1 MTSTTEPGTAESTS
15 TTAST
20 STTSGA
26 RDHARAQAGAITDA
40 MPVVPATDWPHP
52 PADVPADRLTWAES
66 VPGGRYTAVTLAR
79 GTRIRLTDRDG
90 TACASLMMWRADAP
104 WERLNTADT
113 VKVPWQAYLGTGHP
127 LLSDQG
133 RVLATIVADTSGHH
147 DALCGASTL
156 AGNVARYGAGAPESG
171 SPAGRELLLLAALKH
186 GLGER
191 DLPHTVSF
199 FHGVRVDDDGALVST
214 GNAGAGATVDLVLHL
229 PVVVAVAVADHPLDP
244 SERYHA
250 GTVEFLA
257 WSAPQDLDA
266 LREGALPGVG
276 EDLEYRRAV
285 ANSEAAHRASTPIA

>member
-1 MTSTTEPGTAESTS
+1 MTSTTETS
-15 TTAST
+15 TTDST

-26 RDHARAQAGAITDA
+26 RQHARAQAGAITDA

-52 PADVPADRLTWAES
+52 PADVAADRLTWAES
-66 VPGGRYTAVTLAR
+66 VPGGRYTAITLAR

-133 RVLATIVADTSGHH
+133 RVLATIVADGSGHH

-156 AGNVARYGAGAPESG
+156 AGNIARYGAGTPESE

-186 GLGER
+186 GLAER

-199 FHGVRVDDDGALVST
+199 FHGVRVADDGALVST
-214 GNAGAGATVDLVLHL
+214 GGAGAGAAVDLVLHL
-229 PVVVAVAVADHPLDP
+229 PVIVAVAVADHPLDP
-244 SERYHA
+244 STRYHA
-250 GTVEFLA
+250 GSVELLA

-266 LREGALPGVG
+266 LVAGSFPGV
-276 EDLEYRRAV
+276 EDDLEYRRAV
-285 ANSEAAHRASTPIA
+285 ANSEAAHRASTQID

>member
-1 MTSTTEPGTAESTS
+1 MTSTTAPGPAG
-15 TTAST
+15 T

-26 RDHARAQAGAITDA
+26 RRHARAQAGTITDA
-40 MPVVPATDWPHP
+40 MPVVPATDWPDP

-66 VPGGRYTAVTLAR
+66 IPGGRYTAVTLAR
-79 GTRIRLTDRDG
+79 GTRIRLTDREG

-156 AGNVARYGAGAPESG
+156 AGNVARYGAGAPESE
-171 SPAGRELLLLAALKH
+171 SPAGRDLLLLAALKN
-186 GLGER
+186 GLAER

-199 FHGVRVDDDGALVST
+199 FHGIRVDADGSLVST
-214 GNAGAGATVDLVLHL
+214 GNAGAGATIDLVVHL
-229 PVVVAVAVADHPLDP
+229 PVVLAVAVADHPLDP
-244 SERYHA
+244 SEQYHS
-250 GTVEFLA
+250 GTVELLA
-257 WSAPQDLDA
+257 WSAPEDLDA
-266 LREGALPGVG
+266 LVEDSLPGVAQ
-276 EDLEYRRAV
+276 DMEYRRALV
-285 ANSEAAHRASTPIA
+285 NSEAAHRAAAPLATAPIA

>member
-1 MTSTTEPGTAESTS
+1 MTSATESS
-15 TTAST
+15 TTDSSTTDST

-26 RDHARAQAGAITDA
+26 REHARAQAGAITDA

-52 PADVPADRLTWAES
+52 PADIPTDRLTWAES
-66 VPGGRYTAVTLAR
+66 IPGGRYTALTLAR

-156 AGNVARYGAGAPESG
+156 AGNVARYGAGAPESE

-186 GLGER
+186 GLTER

-199 FHGVRVDDDGALVST
+199 FHGVRVADDGALVST
-214 GNAGAGATVDLVLHL
+214 GGAGAGATVDLILHL

-244 SERYHA
+244 STRYHA
-250 GTVEFLA
+250 GSVELLA
-257 WSAPQDLDA
+257 WSASQDLDA
-266 LREGALPGVG
+266 LLAGSFPGVG
-276 EDLEYRRAV
+276 DDLEYRRAV
-285 ANSEAAHRASTPIA
+285 ANSEAAHRAFTQID

>member
-1 MTSTTEPGTAESTS
+1 MTSTTEFSTTESTS
-15 TTAST
+15 TTT
-20 STTSGA
+20 GA
-26 RDHARAQAGAITDA
+26 REHARAQAGTITDA

-66 VPGGRYTAVTLAR
+66 IPGGRYTAIILAR

-156 AGNVARYGAGAPESG
+156 TGNVARYGAGAPESD
-171 SPAGRELLLLAALKH
+171 SPAGRELLLLAGLKH

-244 SERYHA
+244 SEQYHA
-250 GTVEFLA
+250 GTVELLA
-257 WSAPQDLDA
+257 WSAPNDL
-266 LREGALPGVG
+266 GALVGHTFPGVG
-276 EDLEYRRAV
+276 GDLEYRRAI
-285 ANSEAAHRASTPIA
+285 ANSEAAHRAFAQID

>member
-1 MTSTTEPGTAESTS
+1 MTS
-15 TTAST
+15 TTASSPAGT

-26 RDHARAQAGAITDA
+26 RQHARAQAGMITDA

-52 PADVPADRLTWAES
+52 PTDVPADRLTWAES
-66 VPGGRYTAVTLAR
+66 IPGGRYTAVTLAR

-156 AGNVARYGAGAPESG
+156 AGNTARYGAGAPESE

-199 FHGVRVDDDGALVST
+199 FHGVRVDADGSLVST
-214 GNAGAGATVDLVLHL
+214 GNAGAGAAIDLVVHL
-229 PVVVAVAVADHPLDP
+229 PVVLAVAVADHPLDP
-244 SERYHA
+244 SGEYRA

-257 WSAPQDLDA
+257 WSAPEDLDA
-266 LREGALPGVG
+266 LVEDSLPGVAQ
-276 EDLEYRRAV
+276 DMEYRRAL
-285 ANSEAAHRASTPIA
+285 ANSEAAHRAAAPLATAPIA